1 MYCPNCRASAP
12 PDATACRACGYPL
25 LPLASGAPAAYQT
38 VTGPAVHLGE
48 AGGGAP
54 AQDADG
60 AFWHGTA
67 ATLLG
72 LLYAMLLP
80 VVLALAFVRA
90 GISPA
95 SVGGL
100 LLLVGGAMGAMAE
113 LLRGRWS
120 SGLSGMLLWAGL
132 IGLVA
137 LGVPL
142 PLSMLLAAGWLLLS
156 RLPSLRQP

>member
-25 LPLASGAPAAYQT
+25 LPLSSSPPAAYQT
-38 VTGPAVHLGE
+38 AVGPAVRLGR
-48 AGGGAP
+48 AGCATSAQQRRGALR
-54 AQDADG
+54 
-60 AFWHGTA
+60 HTT

-72 LLYAMLLP
+72 LLYALLLP

-90 GISPA
+90 GISLA
-95 SVGGL
+95 SVGVL
-100 LLLVGGAMGAMAE
+100 LLLVGGAMGAMVE
-113 LLRGRWS
+113 LLRGGWAA
-120 SGLSGMLLWAGL
+120 GLSGMLIWGGL

-142 PLSMLLAAGWLLLS
+142 PLSLLLAAGWLLLS
-156 RLPSLRQP
+156 RLPALR